1 MPKEKEEKS
10 YKPNE
15 KDLGTF
21 QQVRDYLIGMKD
33 TINNYLTGS
42 GQFAQP
48 QPNMYGM
55 QPAMAMPG
63 MQQGPE
69 LYGRGSFNTSG
80 DVLGDG
86 LFARFWLSMCWGGC
100 RIFSVWGFVLSEPRY
115 DVKQRGTN
123 SDRKRY

>member
-86 LFARFWLSMCWGGC
+86 LFARLESAAGKY
-100 RIFSVWGFVLSEPRY
+100 L
-115 DVKQRGTN
+115 GT
-123 SDRKRY
+123 SKGSSKGSSGSK